1 MDETIK
7 WISEFELAAIR
18 GCIINGAT
26 EEEIYTAF
34 EGIYSL
40 VIIRSVILE
49 FMIQRKFGQCNYIKT
64 KISCQLLKLKKPKS

>member
-1 MDETIK
+1 MKWSETMLNEYEI
-7 WISEFELAAIR
+7 AAIR

-40 VIIRSVILE
+40 VVIRQVIKE
-49 FMIQRKFGQCNYIKT
+49 F
-64 KISCQLLKLKKPKS
+64 KKEKKHEKN